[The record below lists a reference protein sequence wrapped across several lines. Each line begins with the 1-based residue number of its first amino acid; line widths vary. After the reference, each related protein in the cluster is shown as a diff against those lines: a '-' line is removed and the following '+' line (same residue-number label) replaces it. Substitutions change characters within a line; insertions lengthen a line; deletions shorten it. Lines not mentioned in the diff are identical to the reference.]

1 MGVQEGHQST
11 LPHALG
17 ILAHRAPSE
26 LSYKHRGGPI
36 LLQVGPML
44 LPEGGQRVGKD
55 SRVRNL
61 EPLLLVDLRP
71 VVMGRIHQLVRPR
84 EPHGE
89 LPGPFQVPAP
99 PVGVALVEIDA
110 LHDNQPI
117 WIDGQDGVARTLGSQ
132 APIGA
137 GIATAPGR
145 WPVRLIGQVC
155 PDDGLIAP
163 VVLGQH
169 DPILDPARLGRLVGV
184 PQWGPLI
191 SHRIMTVEDDPQA
204 KLTSTLD
211 NPLHQCQPAQA
222 LEVRVQL
229 VVDSLRL
236 ARRDEELIGERQAN
250 GVEASEE
257 TYQTIRLAAR
267 GGFLRNTNRSRYAG
281 RQDQYP
287 QYNYKD
293 KL

>member
-1 MGVQEGHQST
+1 
-11 LPHALG
+11 
-17 ILAHRAPSE
+17 
-26 LSYKHRGGPI
+26 
-36 LLQVGPML
+36 ML
-44 LPEGGQRVGKD
+44 LPEGRQRVSKD
-55 SRVRNL
+55 SRVGNL

-71 VVMGRIHQLVRPR
+71 IVMGRIHQLVRPR

-89 LPGPFQVPAP
+89 LPGALQVPAP

-110 LHDNQPI
+110 LDDNQPI
-117 WIDGQDGVARTLGSQ
+117 WIDGQDGIARTLGSQ

-145 WPVRLIGQVC
+145 WPVRLVGQVR
-155 PDDGLIAP
+155 PDYGLIAP

-191 SHRIMTVEDDPQA
+191 GHRIMTVQYDSQA

-211 NPLHQCQPAQA
+211 NPLQQCQPAQA

-229 VVDSLRL
+229 IVDPLRL
-236 ARRDEELIGERQAN
+236 ARRVEELIGERQAN
-250 GVEASEE
+250 GIEACARDLFEHVLPVALLQPMRDESTTLKPRPVDAQETHLAARRIHQLAVKAPEE

-267 GGFLRNTNRSRYAG
+267 
-281 RQDQYP
+281 
-287 QYNYKD
+287 
-293 KL
+293 